1 MKTKILLIISILF
14 LLSGCQTI
22 KEKSDKIVQKENEKY
37 GKLVG
42 KNLDELKIELGIPTE
57 DFVSETGNKILI
69 YKTSKYGIPCERK
82 FEIDDQSQKVLSF
95 STSGCL

>member
-1 MKTKILLIISILF
+1 MRTKTLIIIFSILF

-22 KEKSDKIVQKENEKY
+22 KDKSDKIVQKENEKY

-42 KNLDELKIELGIPTE
+42 KDLDELKIELGIPTE
-57 DFVSETGNKILI
+57 DFVNEKGNKILI

-82 FEIDDQSQKVLSF
+82 FEIGEDGTVLSF
-95 STSGCL
+95 STSGCI

>member
-1 MKTKILLIISILF
+1 MKTKILLIIFSILL

-22 KEKSDKIVQKENEKY
+22 KDKSDKIVQKENEKY

-42 KNLDELKIELGIPTE
+42 KDLDELKIELGTPTE
-57 DFVSETGNKILI
+57 DFVNEKGNKILI

-82 FEIDDQSQKVLSF
+82 FEIGESGTVLSF
-95 STSGCL
+95 STSGCI

>member
-1 MKTKILLIISILF
+1 MKTKILPIIFSILL

-22 KEKSDKIVQKENEKY
+22 KDKSDKIVQKENEKY

-42 KNLDELKIELGIPTE
+42 KDLDELKIELGTPTE
-57 DFVSETGNKILI
+57 DFVNEKGNKILI

-82 FEIDDQSQKVLSF
+82 FEIGESGTVLSF
-95 STSGCL
+95 STSGCI

>member
-1 MKTKILLIISILF
+1 MRTKTLIIIFSILF

-22 KEKSDKIVQKENEKY
+22 KDKSDKIVQKENEKY

-42 KNLDELKIELGIPTE
+42 KDLDELKIELGTPTE
-57 DFVSETGNKILI
+57 DFVNEKGNKILI

-82 FEIDDQSQKVLSF
+82 FEIGEDGTVLSF
-95 STSGCL
+95 STSGCI